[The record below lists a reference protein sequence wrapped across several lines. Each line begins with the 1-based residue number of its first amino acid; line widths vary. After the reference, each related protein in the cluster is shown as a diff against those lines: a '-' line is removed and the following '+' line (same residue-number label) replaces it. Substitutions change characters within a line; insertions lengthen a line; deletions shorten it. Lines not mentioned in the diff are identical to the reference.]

1 MFYWADV
8 VEFGEMWRGLTATAN
23 NSSTADRWC
32 VIPKGSGKMIVNES
46 ADGRLSISGS
56 ANRRSPC
63 VLPGSAGGP
72 EGHSGLPESHRG
84 PPSSQGDHLPGR
96 AAAPGGGQP
105 AVWLG
110 LAGDAESRHPA
121 GEEGGR
127 GGAAEHLV
135 VLFQL
140 ISVSVF
146 ILSFIVIILWHF
158 IS

>member
-135 VLFQL
+135 VFFQL